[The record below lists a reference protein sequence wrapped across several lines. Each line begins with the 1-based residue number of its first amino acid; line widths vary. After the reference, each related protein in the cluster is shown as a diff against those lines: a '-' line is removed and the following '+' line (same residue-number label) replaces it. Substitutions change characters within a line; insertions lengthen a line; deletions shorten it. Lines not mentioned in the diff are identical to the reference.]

1 MINPIYNPY
10 LSSDDIPFEENL
22 GLSRWINLSQ
32 RKRLRRRMHFKTL
45 KRHSSQ
51 SLLRRRNIIPYH
63 IHKSLRIRARTL

>member
-22 GLSRWINLSQ
+22 GLAKWMDVSH
-32 RKRLRRRMHFKTL
+32 RKRLRRRLHFKTL

-51 SLLRRRNIIPYH
+51 SFLRRRNIIPYH
-63 IHKSLRIRARTL
+63 TDKSLRIRARTL